1 MRRKPEVDE
10 PEMDPDVEVKEEVD
24 DRSYN
29 MPLKV
34 KLRHTKVRGQNKI
47 QKQSVVGKVKGEK
60 IQERYSHQTNYV
72 KNKCKKKVN

>member
-47 QKQSVVGKVKGEK
+47 QKQSVVGK
-60 IQERYSHQTNYV
+60 
-72 KNKCKKKVN
+72 